1 VESRSDVHPTN
12 RQAGTG
18 VKNADWDSK
27 STRDGA
33 RNALMRKGVLAR
45 YLVQA
50 HLGPF
55 LFALSAITGLIFVNA
70 IAQRVDS
77 LVGKGL
83 PWSVILDFLVLSL
96 PHTIALSLPMSV
108 LVAVLYAFS
117 EMAGSNEITAMSA
130 GGVRP
135 SRIMTPVIGLG
146 IIATLVMLFFNDTVL
161 PESNHALKNLLLDI
175 GRKSPTLELREQI
188 VNELRVGTGVD
199 RYFLTADRINHDTN
213 EMENITIF
221 DPNDPRRQRTTYAVS
236 GEMAFNDA
244 RTDLYLTLRDGVVHE
259 IQNDRIGG
267 FQRLYFDEQIVPLRG
282 VGNELERRLGGAERS
297 DREMGF
303 ALLAEN
309 AREREER
316 LDLVLSE
323 NREESLQ
330 AIRIALNQPLEGD
343 SAWTNLSRR
352 RDVTGPRSMASYINR
367 DGLTQQLV
375 AGTRARAART
385 VALQQ
390 SINRFKVETHKKW
403 AIAVA
408 CLVFVLIGPPLAL
421 RFPQAGVGFVV
432 VASAVIFFVYWV
444 GLLAGETM
452 ADRRVAD
459 PAVTM
464 WLGNVIFFL
473 LGIIL
478 VRRMGHSSGTPRGGG
493 VGDTIAD
500 FFAEKPSDEG
510 APPP

>member
-1 VESRSDVHPTN
+1 
-12 RQAGTG
+12 
-18 VKNADWDSK
+18 
-27 STRDGA
+27 
-33 RNALMRKGVLAR
+33 MRKGVLAS
-45 YLVQA
+45 YLIKV

-83 PWSVILDFLVLSL
+83 PWSVIGEFLLLSL

-117 EMAGSNEITAMSA
+117 EMAASNEITAMA
-130 GGVRP
+130 AVGIRP
-135 SRIMTPVIGLG
+135 ARIMTPVIGLG

-175 GRKSPTLELREQI
+175 GRKSPTLELREQV
-188 VNELRVGTGVD
+188 VNELKIGMGID
-199 RYFLTADRINHDTN
+199 RYFLTADQIDHETN
-213 EMENITIF
+213 EMVNITIF
-221 DPNDPRRQRTTYAVS
+221 DANGPAQQRTTYAAT

-244 RTDLYLTLRDGVVHE
+244 RTDLYLTLHDGFVHIINKE
-259 IQNDRIGG
+259 SLGS
-267 FQRLYFDEQIVPLRG
+267 FQRLYFDHQIIPLRN
-282 VGNELERRLGGAERS
+282 VGNELDRRLGGTNRS

-309 AREREER
+309 AAEREVR
-316 LDLVLSE
+316 LDSVYAESREKSLEVL
-323 NREESLQ
+323 R
-330 AIRIALNQPLEGD
+330 AALNRPNEAD
-343 SAWTNLSRR
+343 TAWSGQARR
-352 RDVTGPRSMASYINR
+352 RDVTGIRATASYISR
-367 DGLTQQLV
+367 DGLTQQMV
-375 AGTRARAART
+375 AGARARAARGA
-385 VALQQ
+385 ALQQ
-390 SINRFKVETHKKW
+390 AINRFKVEIHKKW
-403 AIAVA
+403 AIAFA
-408 CLVFVLIGPPLAL
+408 CLVFALIGPPLAL

-432 VASAVIFFVYWV
+432 SASAMIFFVYWI

-473 LGIIL
+473 VGLGL
-478 VRRMGHSSGTPRGGG
+478 VSRMGQSTGTPRGSGL
-493 VGDTIAD
+493 GDRIVE
-500 FFAEKPSDEG
+500 FFGRESGTSA
-510 APPP
+510 